1 MKLQFEQIRPR
12 AHESFFVSRGVS
24 AQFECPY
31 HFHPELEL
39 TYIEHGHGTRVI
51 GGHLAHFEGGDLMLI
66 GSNVPHWYDNNP
78 SNTTGKDWARWIVLQ
93 FQPNCIG
100 DAFLGIPETRPIRE
114 LFERAQNGLHITG
127 ATNRRVV
134 EQLTHLSQQ
143 SGYTRLLGFLNI
155 LGTLT
160 ETPDEVQALP
170 QSSHSAQ
177 FDHTD
182 AARMD
187 KVFRHL
193 NAHFREPIRLE
204 TIAQLAGMT
213 PPAFSRFY
221 KQKTGTTFQQTLIET
236 RLLDACQ
243 ELITTERSISEIC
256 FACGFNS
263 LSNFNRQFKRNKEL
277 SPKAFRNQWKTS
289 QPTIPPRAPE

>member
-12 AHESFFVSRGVS
+12 AHESFYVSRSVS
-24 AQFECPY
+24 SQFECPY

-39 TYIEHGHGTRVI
+39 TYIEHGHGTGMI
-51 GGHLAHFEGGDLMLI
+51 GGHLTHFECGDLILI
-66 GSNVPHWYDNNP
+66 GSKVPHWYNNNP
-78 SNTTGKDWARWIVLQ
+78 SHSTGKDWARSIVLQ

-100 DAFLGIPETRPIRE
+100 DAFLHIPEARPIRE
-114 LFERAQNGLHITG
+114 LFERAQNGLHIRG
-127 ATNRRVV
+127 DTNCRVV
-134 EQLTHLSQQ
+134 ELLTHLSHQ
-143 SGYTRLLGFLNI
+143 SGYTRLLSFFKIMGV
-155 LGTLT
+155 LT
-160 ETPDEVQALP
+160 ENPDDVEALP
-170 QSSHSAQ
+170 QNSHSAR

-193 NAHFREPIRLE
+193 NAHSREPISLE
-204 TIAQLAGMT
+204 TIAKIACMT

-243 ELITTERSISEIC
+243 ELITTNRSINEIC
-256 FACGFNS
+256 FACGFNN
-263 LSNFNRQFKRNKEL
+263 LSNFNRQFKHNKGR
-277 SPKAFRNQWKTS
+277 SPKAFRTQWKAS
-289 QPTIPPRAPE
+289 QLP